1 MGISSTLTYS
11 KENVFPFS
19 TEQINLS
26 PLKLKVRRQESP
38 DLTLEK
44 VSVACGIPRPN
55 STVLR
60 HHFVRAAA
68 SLAHPRW
75 TPVNHDCV

>member
-1 MGISSTLTYS
+1 MKTWQKIKLEDSVKEISQ
-11 KENVFPFS
+11 K
-19 TEQINLS
+19 
-26 PLKLKVRRQESP
+26 LKLKVRRQESP